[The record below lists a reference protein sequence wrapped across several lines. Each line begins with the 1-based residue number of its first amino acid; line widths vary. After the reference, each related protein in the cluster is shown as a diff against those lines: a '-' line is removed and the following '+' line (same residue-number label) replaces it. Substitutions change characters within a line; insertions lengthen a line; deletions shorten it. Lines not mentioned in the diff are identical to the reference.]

1 MDELSG
7 ENLEPDL
14 CKDGL
19 QRRKIQEAQAD
30 ISAAPSGFYFGEEQT
45 EKSEDTVY
53 PRFDMFPEHLRIG
66 PWSRLAAPYL
76 PAPPPP
82 AGPLQLQRPTAGCRP
97 SSKPPAASRPK
108 RCGPVSMYVAGVQ
121 AYVGYKFQWWPF
133 LTYTCWSYALL
144 NLHLLLH
151 AVQLPRSAEI
161 LRFPVLAMATVT
173 TFVWWLV
180 LVPILVSLT
189 EGKSRK
195 EFIKLNFSFFLV
207 NMHLFNFPLA
217 LAGHL
222 LAPRKLVF
230 ADFWVAAVI
239 AILYLLF
246 YLLALDPR
254 GVHLYIILTP
264 RQWWCVLCYS
274 GILGLYVGLFWIFS

>member
-1 MDELSG
+1 MACSG
-7 ENLEPDL
+7 
-14 CKDGL
+14 GRS
-19 QRRKIQEAQAD
+19 RRPKLT
-30 ISAAPSGFYFGEEQT
+30 SARRPLASTSGRSRRRSRRTPCIPGSTCFR
-45 EKSEDTVY
+45 SICASA
-53 PRFDMFPEHLRIG
+53 HG
-66 PWSRLAAPYL
+66 PGS
-76 PAPPPP
+76 
-82 AGPLQLQRPTAGCRP
+82 QRPTFQRHLRRLGRS
-97 SSKPPAASRPK
+97 SSKGPRQAADQAASHQQ
-108 RCGPVSMYVAGVQ
+108 CGPVSMYVAGVQ